1 MKIIR
6 NNLYAHRLMASTTN
20 RLTKR
25 LSDLPLGAQAQ
36 VSHVDDRAPVDMIAA
51 RLRDLGFVR
60 GEPVRIVAAGPIGG
74 DPLLVQVGF
83 TSFALRHGEASRVM
97 VDAAS

>member
-1 MKIIR
+1 MS
-6 NNLYAHRLMASTTN
+6 STTS
-20 RLTKR
+20 RPAKR
-25 LSDLPLGAQAQ
+25 LSDLPLGTRAL
-36 VSHVDDRAPVDMIAA
+36 VSHVDDRAPLDMIAA

-83 TSFALRHGEASRVM
+83 TRFALRHGEASRVM
-97 VDAAS
+97 VDTSS